1 MEKPFPTLA
10 FEKMQ
15 LSDLQQVMA
24 IENEAFTT
32 PWNAS
37 SFRMGLRNPKP
48 NEHFY
53 IARLNEQIVGYVVF
67 RIVCDE
73 GHLFNLAVA
82 AAYRRRGLA
91 KYLLAAT
98 LEIIAANGGR
108 DVFLEVNVAN
118 VAAQN
123 LYRQF
128 GFRICRLRKN
138 YYGFRQDAYVLRLSA
153 AESGAFRI

>member
-1 MEKPFPTLA
+1 MENPFPA
-10 FEKMQ
+10 VVFEKMQ
-15 LSDLQQVMA
+15 PADLQQVME
-24 IENEAFTT
+24 IENEAFTS
-32 PWNAS
+32 PWHAS
-37 SFRMGLRNPKP
+37 YFRMGLRNPKP

-53 IARLNEQIVGYVVF
+53 VARLDECIVGYVVF

-91 KYLLAAT
+91 KYLLATT
-98 LEIIAANGGR
+98 LEIIAANGGTQ
-108 DVFLEVNVAN
+108 VFLEVDVAN
-118 VAAQN
+118 VAAHS

-138 YYGFRQDAYVLRLSA
+138 YYGPGQDAYVLARGIA
-153 AESGAFRI
+153 GDG